1 MSVLYKTVG
10 SKSYSLSFQTCKT
23 YNSHVIKL
31 SRKFRKKKK
40 RFPFILVPT
49 NLLTSSKSGNL
60 TLLYTLFSLRHCL
73 FINCYNEFFLGFSGL
88 PNFHLNY
95 LDLFIFVFL
104 GHLLLLLFHYF
115 ITPFFALTFLDCS
128 K

>member
-1 MSVLYKTVG
+1 MLYKTVG

-31 SRKFRKKKK
+31 SRKLKKKK
-40 RFPFILVPT
+40 SPFTIVPT
-49 NLLTSSKSGNL
+49 NLLTFSKSVHL

-88 PNFHLNY
+88 PNFYLNY

-104 GHLLLLLFHYF
+104 AHLLLLLFNYF
-115 ITPFFALTFLDCS
+115 ITPFFALTFLNCS